1 MCQNAI
7 TYPLEATEPA
17 EDLAEKCLYAGLD
30 IGSATVKLVVIDDAG
45 EMLFA
50 RYQRHFSQVRA
61 TVAHLLREV
70 SQTLHGCWR
79 VTLTGSGAIDLARQ
93 VDLPFVQEVMAC
105 GECLRQR
112 MPQCDVAIELGGEDA
127 KLTFL
132 TCGAEQ
138 RMNETCAGGTGA
150 FIDHMAAM
158 LNTDPQGLDRLARN
172 HSTLYPIA
180 SRCGVFA
187 KADIL
192 PLLNEGC
199 AREDIAA
206 SIFQAVVEQ
215 TITGL
220 ACGREIKGKVAF
232 LGGPLAFLGA
242 LRQRFVDALGLG
254 EEDAL
259 FPEHAEYFVALGA
272 ALLARRGLG
281 LTPQQDHSEN
291 LRALEVLAMQP
302 ETASGETLPPLFS
315 DAMERETF
323 TLRHSQCRAQ
333 RAPLES
339 HQGDIYLGFDMGSTT
354 FKAVALD
361 DAGRILHSC
370 YGPNQGE
377 PLQVGLQVLREVY
390 DRMPEG
396 CRIAASGAT
405 GYGSALLRAALGV
418 DVEEVETVAHWTA
431 ARFFLPEVSYVLDI
445 GGQDIKCLHIRHGI
459 IDKIQ
464 LNEACSSGCGSFVE
478 TFSASL
484 NMSLQNFVREALAAR
499 TPMDLGTRCT
509 VFMNSRVKQ
518 AQKEGACVGD
528 IAAGLSYAVI
538 RNALY
543 KVIKIKDVAELGEHV
558 MAQGGAFH
566 NDALLRALELCLGK
580 SVTRPDV
587 AGSMGAFG
595 AALLARDAH
604 RRGDVA
610 ASGLLS
616 AQQLH
621 SFQVQNT
628 VTRCQG
634 CTNHCQLTVSR
645 FSCESADDERGGKA
659 AEADAT
665 GADSSAA
672 STAGAVGRGMSGL
685 GRFVSGNRCEKGSGR
700 AHPEKTL
707 PNLVAWKNVRL
718 FEQMLPLPRDA
729 APRGVVGLPR
739 ALNIY
744 ENYPLWFTLLTQL
757 GFRVETSG
765 PSSRELFAAGG
776 SSIPSQTLCYP
787 AKLAHGHAAEL
798 VARRV
803 DSIFFP
809 CIPLESQQFPE
820 QDHHYNCPVVGGYP
834 EILPHNMELLRRG
847 DVPFYSPFLPLDR
860 HCLPQRLAK
869 VPLFR
874 GVSRRELK
882 RAVNAAFAAQDAYI
896 DELRAQG
903 EAALRAVQE
912 SGGMG
917 IILAAH
923 PYHIDPEVHHGIP
936 DYINE
941 LGLAVLTE
949 DSVAHLAPAKDLR
962 VVNQWT
968 FHARLYRA
976 AALAAQRHDVALVH
990 LVSFGCGLSAL
1001 TAEQM
1006 EEILSA
1012 SGRLYTQIKIDE
1024 GQNIGP
1030 ARIRIRS
1037 LLASMRHRQEQEAD
1051 AEKQARREPPIFTE
1065 AMRKTHT
1072 ILVGMVAPFHSYL
1085 MERACH
1091 ASGYKTAFLPDVG
1104 REAVEEGLRYVNN
1117 DACYPAI
1124 VTVGQ
1129 LLHAVRSGQYAAD
1142 RVALLMYQTGGG
1154 CRATNYMALLR
1165 KALADAGLAQVPLI
1179 SFNLL
1184 GKEQSPGFRID
1195 WALLKRCFMSCC
1207 LGDLLSRLLHRV
1219 TPYEIV
1225 EGAARR
1231 LSQHWLEKAAGAL
1244 QVGSRAAYARCMR
1257 DMVRDFEALP
1267 LREEARRP
1275 RVAIVG
1281 EILVKYHEFANNR
1294 LAETIVVEG
1303 GEVVLPDILD
1313 FFLYCLYDDTFRYS
1327 HLSGGLGAAI
1337 KSQLFRR
1344 VVEWYRAPMLAALRG
1359 SKRFDAPYSFNDLLM
1374 LGKSWIS
1381 LGQQAG
1387 EGWLLTAEM
1396 VKYLES
1402 GVENIICVQPF
1413 GCLPNHVTGKGMFR
1427 EIKRRYPHANLVAI
1441 DYDQGTS
1448 QTNQVNRIKL
1458 MMDVACR
1465 NGQNDKG
1472 DTAV

>member
-1 MCQNAI
+1 MCRHDTTFARHGQQQPE
-7 TYPLEATEPA
+7 TVCEHW
-17 EDLAEKCLYAGLD
+17 LYAGLD
-30 IGSATVKLVVIDDAG
+30 IGSATVKVVVIDAG
-45 EMLFA
+45 GELLFT
-50 RYQRHFSQVRA
+50 RYQRHFSHVRA
-61 TVAHLLREV
+61 TVARLLAEARRN
-70 SQTLHGCWR
+70 LYGDGHGRWR
-79 VTLTGSGAIDLARQ
+79 VTLTGSGAIGLARQ

-112 MPQCDVAIELGGEDA
+112 LPDCDVAIELGGEDA
-127 KLTFL
+127 KLTFF
-132 TCGAEQ
+132 TAGAEQ

-158 LNTDPQGLDRLARN
+158 LNTDPQGLDALARN

-242 LRQRFVDALGLG
+242 LRQRFVDALGLADG
-254 EEDAL
+254 EAL

-272 ALLARRGLG
+272 ALLARHGLG
-281 LTPQQDHSEN
+281 LAPEEDHAGR
-291 LRALEVLAMQP
+291 LHALEILSGQP
-302 ETASGETLPPLFS
+302 EPASGESLPPLFAS
-315 DAMERETF
+315 AAEREAF
-323 TLRHSQCRAQ
+323 ALRHSQCRAP
-333 RAPLES
+333 RAALEA
-339 HQGDIYLGFDMGSTT
+339 HQGDIFLGFDMGSTT
-354 FKAVALD
+354 SKAVALD
-361 DAGRILHSC
+361 GEGRVLYSF
-370 YGPNQGE
+370 YGSNQGE
-377 PLQVGLQVLREVY
+377 PLQVALQVLREVY
-390 DRMPEG
+390 ARMPEG
-396 CRIAASGAT
+396 CRLAATGAT

-445 GGQDIKCLHIRHGI
+445 GGQDIKCLHVRHGV

-478 TFSASL
+478 TFAASL
-484 NMSLQNFVREALAAR
+484 GMPLQDFVRVALEAQN
-499 TPMDLGTRCT
+499 PIDLGTRCT

-518 AQKEGACVGD
+518 AQKEGATVGD

-566 NDALLRALELCLGK
+566 NDALLRALELCLGRP
-580 SVTRPDV
+580 VTRPDMS
-587 AGSMGAFG
+587 GSMGAFG
-595 AALLARDAH
+595 AALLARDAC
-604 RRGDVA
+604 RRGEVA
-610 ASGLLS
+610 ASGILGAEALRY
-616 AQQLH
+616 
-621 SFQVQNT
+621 FQVRNT
-628 VTRCQG
+628 VTRCQA
-634 CTNHCQLTVSR
+634 CANHCQLTVSR
-645 FSCESADDERGGKA
+645 FTCGGEGSAER
-659 AEADAT
+659 
-665 GADSSAA
+665 
-672 STAGAVGRGMSGL
+672 
-685 GRFVSGNRCEKGSGR
+685 GRFVSGNRCERGSGQSR
-700 AHPEKTL
+700 VSAISGAQPL
-707 PNLVAWKNVRL
+707 PNVVAWKNARL
-718 FEQMLPLPRDA
+718 FDLMQPLPKNA

-739 ALNIY
+739 ALNMY

-757 GFRVETSG
+757 GFRVEVSG
-765 PSSRELFAAGG
+765 PSSRELYAAGG
-776 SSIPSQTLCYP
+776 STIPSQTLCYP
-787 AKLAHGHAAEL
+787 AKLAHGHVAEL
-798 VARRV
+798 AARGV
-803 DSIFFP
+803 DAIFFP
-809 CIPLESQQFPE
+809 CIPLEARQFSE

-834 EILPHNMELLRRG
+834 EILPRNMDVLHRAG
-847 DVPFYSPFLPLDR
+847 VPFYSPFLPLDR
-860 HCLPQRLAK
+860 HRLAQRLAE
-869 VPLFR
+869 VPLFQGIR
-874 GVSRRELK
+874 RRELC
-882 RAVNAAFAAQDAYI
+882 RAVDAAFAAQDAFQA
-896 DELRAQG
+896 ELRAQG
-903 EAALRAVQE
+903 ETALRFVEE
-912 SGGMG
+912 SGGRG

-923 PYHIDPEVHHGIP
+923 PYHADPEVHHGIP
-936 DYINE
+936 EFINS
-941 LGLAVLTE
+941 LGLVVLTE
-949 DSVAHLAPAKDLR
+949 DSVAHLAVAENLR

-976 AALAAQRHDVALVH
+976 ATLAAQRKDLALVH

-1006 EEILSA
+1006 EEILVA
-1012 SGRLYTQIKIDE
+1012 AGQLYTQIKIDE
-1024 GQNIGP
+1024 GQNTGP

-1037 LLASMRHRQEQEAD
+1037 LLASMRHRD
-1051 AEKQARREPPIFTE
+1051 AQRVRTAPLRATPPPFTE
-1065 AMRKTHT
+1065 DMRATHT
-1072 ILVGMVAPFHSYL
+1072 ILVGMVAPFHSQL
-1085 MERACH
+1085 MERACR

-1104 REAVEEGLRYVNN
+1104 REAVEAGLRYVNN

-1129 LLHAVRSGQYAAD
+1129 LVHAVRSGQHDAD
-1142 RVALLMYQTGGG
+1142 KVALLVYQTGGG

-1165 KALADAGLAQVPLI
+1165 KALADAGMGQVPLI

-1184 GKEQSPGFRID
+1184 GKNHSPGFRID
-1195 WALLKRCFMSCC
+1195 WALLKRCFMGCC
-1207 LGDLLSRLLHRV
+1207 LADLLSRLLHRV
-1219 TPYEIV
+1219 EPYEATP
-1225 EGAARR
+1225 GAARALAER
-1231 LSQHWLEKAAGAL
+1231 WLSRASEVLEPGE
-1244 QVGSRAAYARCMR
+1244 RAAYALCMR
-1257 DMVRDFEALP
+1257 HMVRDFEALP
-1267 LREEARRP
+1267 LRPEKRRP

-1294 LAETIVVEG
+1294 LAQTIVAEG

-1313 FFLYCLYDDTFRYS
+1313 FFLYCLYDDTFRYHQLAGSLGSAVKS
-1327 HLSGGLGAAI
+1327 HIS
-1337 KSQLFRR
+1337 RR
-1344 VVEWYRAPMLAALRG
+1344 VVEWYRAPMLDALRG
-1359 SKRFDAPYSFNDLLM
+1359 STRFEQPVPFDALLA
-1374 LGKSWIS
+1374 LGRRWIS

-1427 EIKRRYPHANLVAI
+1427 EIKRRYPGANLMAI

-1448 QTNQVNRIKL
+1448 ETNQVNRIKL
-1458 MMDVACR
+1458 MMDVAR
-1465 NGQNDKG
+1465 RRD
-1472 DTAV
+1472 AVGGLTETEVVSY